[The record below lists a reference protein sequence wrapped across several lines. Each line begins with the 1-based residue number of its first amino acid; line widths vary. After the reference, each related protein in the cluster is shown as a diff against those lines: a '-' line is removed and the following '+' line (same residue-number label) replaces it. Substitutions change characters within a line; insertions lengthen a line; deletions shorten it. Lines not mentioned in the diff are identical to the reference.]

1 MARYRIADLIVE
13 MMPSGRTKQQAMPYL
28 TEEAGE
34 ADIILSY
41 DYEKALLRYPQLQDL
56 DTAEYMTT
64 GSLFAVQMLRFD
76 GFQLHASAV
85 MLDGKAYLFSAP
97 SGTGKSTHTEKWCR
111 LFGAQIINDDKP
123 TLRRTDG
130 VWTVYGTPWSGK
142 NDLSCPVG
150 VPLGGI
156 AFLKRGSVNK
166 IGKISPMEAVPAILR
181 ECLQFSHKGCAQ
193 RQLELVDLL
202 LREAPIYRLACRND
216 DEAAMVSCEAMKNG
230 SK

>member
-156 AFLKRGSVNK
+156 AFLERGSINK